1 MSRISKSRLLATSA
15 IVGLSIGQI
24 AAPAAAQQSFGIHND
39 QPETLEIVVA
49 EDEDVEG
56 LDIGIYADNGP
67 ITVDNAGDIR
77 GDGTSLGSID
87 SRPSGGIVIAQPGSS
102 VTNSGTIAGGSNG
115 IVTSYF
121 FSEDENDNELPPEA
135 RAADTTVVNTGLIR
149 GDAGTGVGL
158 TGGGSVTNSGT
169 IQGFSGNV
177 GNGAQGVGVAIS
189 EFADRIAEGVTG
201 VGTIANSET
210 GLIEGTTFGAVLQGG
225 GTIDNAGII
234 RSTGT
239 PNPATPGIS
248 PFGIILT
255 ASPDQVGRTAT
266 VNNSGTVSGFLGVLA
281 GGSLDAAV
289 INNSGTINAVTT
301 AIFANLSGDLVVNN
315 EAGGEIISNGFI
327 AINSA
332 GGTLTLDNEGLVRSN
347 ANTAI
352 SVGTPGASITNSGT
366 IAGGGSDGIY
376 TNADG
381 VTTIDN
387 AEDGTITGAASGVH
401 AELGGLEL
409 TNAGTIHGDG
419 INPGFDAP
427 PDAGVTISGG
437 PSSVVNSG
445 SITGNRFGIT
455 TANYFNAA
463 TGQLQGLATG
473 TTVVNSGTIYG
484 YNDDGVRLIGGGSVT
499 NSGEIGGQIDAFA
512 DGVSMFAYTDQ
523 ANEDYSAL
531 VTNETEGRII
541 GVRFGVILSG
551 GGEVVNDGEIIG
563 ASGGVYIQGTA
574 LNTDPNEERSGL
586 TANVVNRG
594 TITGLGDFGGTGTEG
609 YGVGFGS
616 DMSTATLVNSG
627 TISSEFAEGV
637 SHGSLAD
644 LTITNEEGGVITGAT
659 SGIYSGAS
667 GTLTVDNAGTI
678 RGNGAYDGFAA
689 PPDAGITIG
698 TASSSV
704 TNSGIISGAG
714 AGITTASLFDEEINA
729 LVGLAVGTEI
739 TNSGSILGETNDG
752 VRLIG
757 GGTVTNSG
765 TIRGEGTAFS
775 DGVSMYAFTDQANED
790 FSASV
795 VNAEGGEIEG
805 TRFGIILSGGGA
817 VENAGDI
824 TGGDGGMFIQGTAI
838 NTDPGEDR
846 SGLTAS
852 VVNSGTISGTRAD
865 GLNGYGVGFGSD
877 LSTATLD
884 NSGTISSV
892 AAAGVFHGTLGD
904 VTINNAA
911 DGEITGGA
919 YGVLADGAGSLTL
932 VNAGTIRGEGAY
944 EGADRPAEA
953 GVTITSANAVIE
965 NSGIISSA
973 GQGIVTQLYYNDDTA
988 QLEMRAANTS
998 VTNSGTIRGES
1009 NDAIRLFGG
1018 GSVTNSGTI
1027 EGTGS
1032 DFADGVT
1039 IQAFAGQDTSGSTM
1053 LGTVVNEAGGTI
1065 TGERYGV
1072 LAVSGASVDNAG
1084 TISGGIAGVIIGR
1097 QNSAGK
1103 EGVLVNSGTINGGVQ
1118 IDVDSADATNS
1129 GSIVSETGVALAS
1142 LGQLD
1147 LVNSGTITGGNGVAA
1162 QLSAFDDTVTLK
1174 TGSAISGL
1182 VDAGDGID
1190 TLTLDGDVLEL
1201 TEAQQ
1206 LTAANGFEAL
1216 DVAAG
1221 YWSTSG
1227 FVGEFGNVTVDAGAS
1242 LQVNEVDLG
1251 EEGTSSPILT
1261 SAVRTD
1267 GLLVLNFGED
1277 ETVSALDDLTID
1289 GAGQLQLIGDAVFTV
1304 DTANIAHTGGTIISN
1319 GGLVLT
1325 GVLQGD
1331 VRTEGDGFFELGAGG
1346 TEGSFA
1352 GNIVNDGR
1360 FVFNRSD
1367 NYDFLG
1373 DFSGNGALDK
1383 LGDGTLTF
1391 MGDYAF
1397 EGVTN
1402 ILGGSVRI
1410 GGTID
1415 PTTDFNLGEGGTLDI
1430 TGKDQTIG
1438 GLEGEEGSNVELG
1451 DSQLTVDQPGNTS
1464 FGGDISGTGS
1474 FVKQGEG
1481 TLNLTGN
1488 NTYTGP
1494 TSVDGG
1500 TLAVNGSIVSPVTVN
1515 SGGTLGGN
1523 GSVGSTTVGDGGT
1536 LAPGNSIGRLTVNG
1550 DLAFAAG
1557 STYEVE
1563 VNAAGEADRLD
1574 ATGAVTIDSTASVAV
1589 LAEDGEYAGRT
1600 DYVILTGAGGITGTF
1615 GTVTSDLAFLDP
1627 LLRYDANSVIL
1638 SLYRNDIDFA
1648 DIAIGFNQASV
1659 ATAVQALGIDNP
1671 LYEAVLVQNAAT
1683 AQASFGDLSGEI
1695 LASSLSG
1702 LTDDSRHLRNSLM
1715 GMKAPEGSGAFVW
1728 GSAFGG
1734 WGDFDAN
1741 RGNFAMDTDH
1751 KGLVAGVGFGGNGFA
1766 AALSA
1771 GIGGSDFRFDG
1782 RNDRTEV
1789 DSKYLAAHATYGSG
1803 EGLRGTVGVSYAWHD
1818 VDTSRS
1824 ISGAPLAQTLTS
1836 KRDADTL
1843 QIFGEIGYDITAGNT
1858 AITPFARLAH
1868 VDTGSDAFTETG
1880 GSAALTVG
1888 KVDQKTTFLSLGAR
1902 AQFNAGQPG
1911 FQPYLS
1917 AAWNRAFNDRRAPIV
1932 SRFVAGGPAFDI
1944 LGIAIPKNSAEVEA
1958 GFEFTTGAFR
1968 LGAAYTGT
1976 LASDRSA
1983 HGARVTARIAF

>member
-15 IVGLSIGQI
+15 IVGLSIGPI
-24 AAPAAAQQSFGIHND
+24 AAPVAAQDSFGIHND
-39 QPETLEIVVA
+39 QPELLEIVIEE
-49 EDEDVEG
+49 EDADVEG

-67 ITVDNAGDIR
+67 VTVDNAGEIR
-77 GDGTSLGSID
+77 GLGTSIGSAQ

-102 VTNSGTIAGGSNG
+102 VTNRNSGEITGGSNG
-115 IVTSYF
+115 IATSYF
-121 FSEDENDNELPPEA
+121 FSEDANGDELPPQPL
-135 RAADTTVVNTGLIR
+135 AANTSVTNAGTII
-149 GDAGTGVGL
+149 GQAGTGVGL
-158 TGGGSVTNSGT
+158 AGGGTVTNSGT
-169 IQGFSGNV
+169 IQGLTGNA
-177 GNGAQGVGVAIS
+177 GNGAQGIGVAIS
-189 EFADRIAEGVTG
+189 EFPDRIAEGVTG
-201 VGTIANSET
+201 VGTITNSET
-210 GLIEGTTFGAVLQGG
+210 GLIEGTVFGALLQGG

-234 RSTGT
+234 RSTGN
-239 PNPATPGIS
+239 PNPATPGVS
-248 PFGIILT
+248 PFGVILT
-255 ASPDQVGRTAT
+255 ASPAQTGRTAT
-266 VNNSGTVSGFLGVLA
+266 VNNSGTISGFLGILA

-289 INNSGTINAVTT
+289 INNSGTINAPTT
-301 AIFANLSGDLVVNN
+301 AIFANLTGGLVVNN
-315 EAGGEIISNGFI
+315 AEGGEIISNGFI
-327 AINSA
+327 TINST
-332 GGTLTLDNEGLVRSN
+332 GGTLTLDNAGLVRSN

-352 SVGTPGASITNSGT
+352 NIRTAGASITNSGL
-366 IAGGGSDGIY
+366 IAGGGNDGIY
-376 TNADG
+376 ANADG
-381 VTTIDN
+381 VTTINN
-387 AEDGTITGAASGVH
+387 AEDGVINGAASGIH
-401 AELGGLEL
+401 AEFGGLNL
-409 TNAGTIHGDG
+409 TNAGSINGDG
-419 INPGFDAP
+419 ANPGFDAP

-437 PSSVVNSG
+437 ASSVTNSG

-455 TANYFNAA
+455 TANYFNPA

-484 YNDDGVRLIGGGSVT
+484 YSDDGVRLIGGGSVT

-531 VTNETEGRII
+531 VTNEAEGKIAGQRY
-541 GVRFGVILSG
+541 GVILSG
-551 GGEVVNDGEIIG
+551 GGDVVNAGELLGG
-563 ASGGVYIQGTA
+563 AGGLYIQGTA
-574 LNTDPNEERSGL
+574 LNNDPNEERSGL
-586 TANVVNRG
+586 TASVVNSG
-594 TITGLGDFGGTGTEG
+594 TIRGLSDFGGTYTNG

-627 TISSEFAEGV
+627 TIGSEFAEGV

-644 LTITNEEGGVITGAT
+644 LTVTNEEGGVITGAT
-659 SGIYSGAS
+659 SGIYSGAG
-667 GTLTVDNAGTI
+667 GTLIVDNAGII
-678 RGNGAYDGFAA
+678 RGDGAYDGFDA

-704 TNSGIISGAG
+704 TNSGTISGAG
-714 AGITTASLFDEEINA
+714 AGITTAYLFDEEINQ
-729 LVGLAVGTEI
+729 LVLLAVGTTVE
-739 TNSGSILGETNDG
+739 NSGTIAGESNDG

-757 GGTVTNSG
+757 GGSVTNSG
-765 TIRGEGTAFS
+765 AISGSGGEFADGISMFRGEGQT
-775 DGVSMYAFTDQANED
+775 
-790 FSASV
+790 
-795 VNAEGGEIEG
+795 AEGYAATVANGADG
-805 TRFGIILSGGGA
+805 TIDGARFGIILSGGGS
-817 VENAGDI
+817 VDNAGAI
-824 TGGDGGMFIQGTAI
+824 GGELGGVVIQSQF
-838 NTDPGEDR
+838 DGEDAGLTGTLTNSGTINSAADVGVQFN
-846 SGLTAS
+846 SGLAS
-852 VVNSGTISGTRAD
+852 VVVDNSGAIDGATMGLVHGTDGTMALTNSGTIAGGVTGVESNAGGSVTLVNSGTISGETGAAFTS
-865 GLNGYGVGFGSD
+865 LTQTS
-877 LSTATLD
+877 LD
-884 NSGTISSV
+884 NSGILS
-892 AAAGVFHGTLGD
+892 
-904 VTINNAA
+904 
-911 DGEITGGA
+911 
-919 YGVLADGAGSLTL
+919 
-932 VNAGTIRGEGAY
+932 
-944 EGADRPAEA
+944 
-953 GVTITSANAVIE
+953 
-965 NSGIISSA
+965 
-973 GQGIVTQLYYNDDTA
+973 
-988 QLEMRAANTS
+988 
-998 VTNSGTIRGES
+998 
-1009 NDAIRLFGG
+1009 G
-1018 GSVTNSGTI
+1018 GS
-1027 EGTGS
+1027 
-1032 DFADGVT
+1032 
-1039 IQAFAGQDTSGSTM
+1039 
-1053 LGTVVNEAGGTI
+1053 
-1065 TGERYGV
+1065 
-1072 LAVSGASVDNAG
+1072 
-1084 TISGGIAGVIIGR
+1084 
-1097 QNSAGK
+1097 
-1103 EGVLVNSGTINGGVQ
+1103 
-1118 IDVDSADATNS
+1118 
-1129 GSIVSETGVALAS
+1129 GVAVQ
-1142 LGQLD
+1142 LG
-1147 LVNSGTITGGNGVAA
+1147 
-1162 QLSAFDDTVTLK
+1162 AFDDGVILR
-1174 TGSAISGL
+1174 TGSAITGV
-1182 VDAGDGID
+1182 VDAGDGTD

-1261 SAVRTD
+1261 STVRTD

-1289 GAGQLQLIGDAVFTV
+1289 GAGQLQLIGEAVFTV
-1304 DTANIAHTGGTIISN
+1304 DTANIAHTGGTIVSN

-1331 VRTEGDGFFELGAGG
+1331 VRTEGDGYFELGAGG

-1367 NYDFLG
+1367 DYDFLG
-1373 DFSGNGALDK
+1373 DFSGNGVLDK
-1383 LGDGTLTF
+1383 KGDGALTF

-1415 PTTDFNLGEGGTLDI
+1415 PTTDFNLGQGGTLDI

-1451 DSQLTVDQPGNTS
+1451 DSELTVDQPGNTA

-1488 NTYTGP
+1488 STYTGP
-1494 TSVDGG
+1494 TSVNGG
-1500 TLAVNGSIVSPVTVN
+1500 TLAVNGSIASPVTVN

-1523 GSVGSTTVGDGGT
+1523 GSVGSTTVAGGGT
-1536 LAPGNSIGRLTVNG
+1536 IAPGNSIGRLTVNG
-1550 DLAFAAG
+1550 DLAFAPG
-1557 STYEVE
+1557 SIYEVE
-1563 VNAAGEADRLD
+1563 VNAAGEGDRLD

-1589 LAEDGEYAGRT
+1589 LAEDGEYNGRT

-1659 ATAVQALGIDNP
+1659 ATAVQALGVDNP
-1671 LYEAVLVQNAAT
+1671 LYEAVLVQNAAA

-1695 LASSLSG
+1695 LASAMSG

-1715 GMKAPEGSGAFVW
+1715 GMKAPEESGAFVW

-1741 RGNFAMDTDH
+1741 RGNFAMDTDN

-1771 GIGGSDFRFDG
+1771 GIGSSDFRFDG
-1782 RNDRTEV
+1782 RNDRAEV
-1789 DSKYLAAHATYGSG
+1789 DSKYLAAHASYGSG

-1818 VDTSRS
+1818 IDTSRG

-1836 KRDADTL
+1836 KRDADTM
-1843 QIFGEIGYDITAGNT
+1843 QIFGEIGYDIVTGNM
-1858 AITPFARLAH
+1858 AVTPFARLAH
-1868 VDTGSDAFTETG
+1868 VDTGSDAFAETG
-1880 GSAALTVG
+1880 GNAALAVG
-1888 KVDQKTTFLSLGAR
+1888 KADQKTTFLSLGAR

-1911 FQPYLS
+1911 FQPYVS
-1917 AAWNRAFNDRRAPIV
+1917 AAWNRAMGDRGAPIV

-1944 LGIAIPKNSAEVEA
+1944 VGIAIPKNSAEVEA

>member
-24 AAPAAAQQSFGIHND
+24 AAPAAAQDSFGIHND
-39 QPETLEIVVA
+39 QPELLEIVVA
-49 EDEDVEG
+49 EEDPDVEG

-67 ITVDNAGDIR
+67 VTVDNAGEIR
-77 GDGTSLGSID
+77 GLGTSIGSAQ

-102 VTNSGTIAGGSNG
+102 VTNRNSGEITGGSNG
-115 IVTSYF
+115 IATSYF
-121 FSEDENDNELPPEA
+121 FSEDANGDELPPQPL
-135 RAADTTVVNTGLIR
+135 AANTSVTNAGTII
-149 GDAGTGVGL
+149 GQAGTGVGL

-169 IQGFSGNV
+169 IQGFTGNA
-177 GNGAQGVGVAIS
+177 GNGAQGIGVAIT
-189 EFADRIAEGVTG
+189 EFPDAIAEGVTG
-201 VGTIANSET
+201 VGTITNSET
-210 GLIEGTTFGAVLQGG
+210 GLIEGTVFGAVLQGG
-225 GTIDNAGII
+225 GTIDNEGTI
-234 RSTGT
+234 RSTGA
-239 PNPATPGIS
+239 PNPATPGVS
-248 PFGIILT
+248 PFGIIMGAT
-255 ASPDQVGRTAT
+255 PDQTGRSAT
-266 VNNSGTVSGFLGVLA
+266 LNNDGSVSGFLGVLA
-281 GGSLDAAV
+281 GGALETAT
-289 INNSGTINAVTT
+289 INNGGTLTGQTT
-301 AIFANLSGDLVVNN
+301 AIFANLSGDLFVNN
-315 EAGGEIISNGFI
+315 AAGGEITSNGFI

-332 GGTLTLDNEGLVRSN
+332 AGTLTLDNAGLIRSTNNMAVR
-347 ANTAI
+347 
-352 SVGTPGASITNSGT
+352 VGTPGASITNSGT

-376 TNADG
+376 ASADG

-387 AEDGTITGAASGVH
+387 AEDGVINGAASGIH
-401 AELGGLEL
+401 AELGGLNL
-409 TNAGTIHGDG
+409 TNAGSINGDG

-437 PSSVVNSG
+437 ISSVTNSG

-455 TANYFNAA
+455 TANYFNPA

-541 GVRFGVILSG
+541 GVRYGVILSG
-551 GGEVVNDGEIIG
+551 GGDVVNAGELLGG
-563 ASGGVYIQGTA
+563 AGGLYIQGTA
-574 LNTDPNEERSGL
+574 LNSDPNEERSGL
-586 TANVVNRG
+586 TASVVNSG
-594 TITGLGDFGGTGTEG
+594 TIRGLGDFGGTYTNG

-627 TISSEFAEGV
+627 TISSDFAEGV

-659 SGIYSGAS
+659 SGIYSGSS
-667 GTLTVDNAGTI
+667 GTLTVDNAGII
-678 RGNGAYDGFAA
+678 RGDGAYDGFDA

-704 TNSGIISGAG
+704 TNSGTISGAG
-714 AGITTASLFDEEINA
+714 AGITTAFVFDEEAGA
-729 LVGLAVGTEI
+729 LVGLAVGTQV
-739 TNSGSILGETNDG
+739 TNSGSILGEANDG

-765 TIRGEGTAFS
+765 SIRGEGTAFS
-775 DGVSMYAFTDQANED
+775 DGISMYAFTDQANED

-795 VNAEGGEIEG
+795 VNAEGGEISG

-824 TGGDGGMFIQGTAI
+824 TGADGGMFLQGTAI

-852 VVNSGTISGTRAD
+852 VVNSGTITGTRAD
-865 GLNGYGVGFGSD
+865 EINGYGVGFGSD

-904 VTINNAA
+904 VTINNSAN
-911 DGEITGGA
+911 GVIEGGA
-919 YGVLADGAGSLTL
+919 YGVYADGEGTL
-932 VNAGTIRGEGAY
+932 DLNNAGTIQ
-944 EGADRPAEA
+944 
-953 GVTITSANAVIE
+953 
-965 NSGIISSA
+965 SA
-973 GQGIVTQLYYNDDTA
+973 GTGIESTTQT
-988 QLEMRAANTS
+988 T
-998 VTNSGTIRGES
+998 
-1009 NDAIRLFGG
+1009 
-1018 GSVTNSGTI
+1018 
-1027 EGTGS
+1027 
-1032 DFADGVT
+1032 
-1039 IQAFAGQDTSGSTM
+1039 
-1053 LGTVVNEAGGTI
+1053 
-1065 TGERYGV
+1065 
-1072 LAVSGASVDNAG
+1072 
-1084 TISGGIAGVIIGR
+1084 
-1097 QNSAGK
+1097 
-1103 EGVLVNSGTINGGVQ
+1103 LVNSGTI
-1118 IDVDSADATNS
+1118 A
-1129 GSIVSETGVALAS
+1129 
-1142 LGQLD
+1142 
-1147 LVNSGTITGGNGVAA
+1147 GGNGVAV
-1162 QLSAFDDTVTLK
+1162 LLGAFDDNVTLG

-1227 FVGEFGNVTVDAGAS
+1227 FVGEFGNVTIDEGAS

-1261 SAVRTD
+1261 STVRTD

-1289 GAGQLQLIGDAVFTV
+1289 GAGQLQLIGEAVFTV
-1304 DTANIAHTGGTIISN
+1304 DTANIAHTGGTIVSN

-1331 VRTEGDGFFELGAGG
+1331 VRTEGDGYFELGAGG

-1373 DFSGNGALDK
+1373 DFSGNGVLDK
-1383 LGDGTLTF
+1383 KGEGALTF

-1415 PTTDFNLGEGGTLDI
+1415 PTTDFNLGTGGTLDI

-1438 GLEGEEGSNVELG
+1438 GLEGEEGSNVEIG
-1451 DSQLTVDQPGNTS
+1451 DNELTVDQPGNTA
-1464 FGGDISGTGS
+1464 FGGSITGTGS

-1481 TLNLTGN
+1481 TLNLTGDSS
-1488 NTYTGP
+1488 YTGP
-1494 TSVDGG
+1494 TSVNGG

-1523 GSVGSTTVGDGGT
+1523 GSVGSTTVGSGGT

-1563 VNAAGEADRLD
+1563 VNAAGEGDRLD

-1589 LAEDGEYAGRT
+1589 LAEEGEYNGRT

-1648 DIAIGFNQASV
+1648 DIAVGFNQASV
-1659 ATAVQALGIDNP
+1659 ATAVQALGVDNP

-1695 LASSLSG
+1695 LASALSG
-1702 LTDDSRHLRNSLM
+1702 LTDDSRHLRSSLM
-1715 GMKAPEGSGAFVW
+1715 GMKAPEESGAFVW

-1741 RGNFAMDTDH
+1741 RGNFAMDTDN

-1771 GIGGSDFRFDG
+1771 GIGSSDFRFDG
-1782 RNDRTEV
+1782 RNDRAEV

-1803 EGLRGTVGVSYAWHD
+1803 EGLRGTVGISYAWHD
-1818 VDTSRS
+1818 IDTRRG
-1824 ISGAPLAQTLTS
+1824 IGGAPLAQTLTS

-1843 QIFGEIGYDITAGNT
+1843 QIFGEIGYDIVAGNM
-1858 AITPFARLAH
+1858 AVTPFARLAH

-1880 GSAALTVG
+1880 GNAALTVG
-1888 KVDQKTTFLSLGAR
+1888 KADQKTTFLSLGAR

-1911 FQPYLS
+1911 FQPYVS
-1917 AAWNRAFNDRRAPIV
+1917 AAWNRAFNDRGAPIV

-1944 LGIAIPKNSAEVEA
+1944 VGIAIPKNSAEVEA
-1958 GFEFTTGAFR
+1958 GFEFTSGAFR